1 MRLHVGCAMWQHPQ
15 WQQRQLPPGERL
27 GWYAGR
33 CNAVEG
39 NTTFYAVPSRQTVQT
54 WAAQTD
60 PEFRFV
66 AKLPRTITHDRRLHG
81 ADAEL
86 RTFLD
91 AIEPLGPRTH
101 ALWIQLPG
109 SFGPTDLGALAAFL
123 RGLPPGYRVAV
134 EVRHS
139 AFFTDEAP
147 ARQLERVLA
156 RVDAEWIPFDTTTL
170 FAQPPAS
177 DGERE
182 AWGKKPRLPRRLR
195 ALTEYPIVRYH
206 GRDAIEPTV
215 AGWQPWVTTVAQWLR
230 EDRSPTVFLHTPDNA
245 AAPDL
250 ARRFHEEVR
259 AQVPQLEPLPE
270 PAAVEPMTLF

>member
-1 MRLHVGCAMWQHPQ
+1 
-15 WQQRQLPPGERL
+15 
-27 GWYAGR
+27 
-33 CNAVEG
+33 
-39 NTTFYAVPSRQTVQT
+39 
-54 WAAQTD
+54 D

-109 SFGPTDLGALAAFL
+109 SFGPTDLGVLAAFL
-123 RGLPPGYRVAV
+123 RVLPPGYRVAV

-177 DGERE
+177 DGER
-182 AWGKKPRLPRRLR
+182 
-195 ALTEYPIVRYH
+195 
-206 GRDAIEPTV
+206 
-215 AGWQPWVTTVAQWLR
+215 
-230 EDRSPTVFLHTPDNA
+230 
-245 AAPDL
+245 
-250 ARRFHEEVR
+250 
-259 AQVPQLEPLPE
+259 
-270 PAAVEPMTLF
+270 